1 MHEISDELLMAYV
14 DGELS
19 PAEARRVEQALM
31 VDPSLRARLQPFVV
45 TKQELARLFNEP
57 MNAPVPA
64 HLVKAIER
72 APIGTGIAAEAS
84 AATGLWA
91 TFKDFAAGLAVIP
104 MPVQFAGALALGTVI
119 GWAAFSGSRGT
130 IAASEVAMANGA
142 LVASNTLQK
151 VLEGE
156 VSARALPSAAGTISG
171 AQSFET
177 KSGGVC
183 RTFSVEAADASPYTG
198 LGCRR
203 ADGAWEIRAY
213 EKSAKKSPMSVRVAG
228 EGKSA
233 VEAAVDEMIG
243 GRVMTK
249 EEEARF
255 IARGWKAQ

>member
-1 MHEISDELLMAYV
+1 MHEISDEMLMAYV

-19 PAEARRVEQALM
+19 PADVRRVEQALM

-64 HLVKAIER
+64 HLVAAIER
-72 APIGTGIAAEAS
+72 APIGTGKASEAS
-84 AATGLWA
+84 PAEGLWA
-91 TFKDFAAGLAVIP
+91 SLKDFAAGLVALP

-119 GWAAFSGSRGT
+119 GWAAFSGSRDT
-130 IAASEVAMANGA
+130 IAADEIALANGA
-142 LVASNTLQK
+142 LVATSSLQK

-156 VSARALPSAAGTISG
+156 VSARTLPSAAGTIS
-171 AQSFET
+171 ALHSFET
-177 KSGGVC
+177 KAGGFC
-183 RTFSVEAADASPYTG
+183 RAFTIEAEGAAPYTG

-213 EKSAKKSPMSVRVAG
+213 EKSPKKSPISVRVAG

-233 VEAAVDEMIG
+233 VEAATDELIH
-243 GRVMTK
+243 GRAMTK
-249 EEEARF
+249 EEETRV
-255 IARGWKAQ
+255 IARGWKAR